1 MTTERGLNTE
11 KMKTARLTSRAK
23 EEVVKAIMS
32 AIQDLQ
38 AAEAAIA
45 AAVTGA
51 TAAMNAAATLIGNL
65 QNGSVNADDPE
76 VEAVVTQLNNQ
87 AATLSGAASSLTTEV
102 TPAPAPAPAPSTS
115 TGSSTSS

>member
-1 MTTERGLNTE
+1 VNATRSNENGLNTA
-11 KMKTARLTSRAK
+11 TPSQRQLTSQAK
-23 EEVVKAIMS
+23 EEVVKTIMS

-65 QNGSVNADDPE
+65 QSGSVNADDPA
-76 VEAVVTQLNNQ
+76 VEAVVTQLNSQ
-87 AATLSGAASSLTTEV
+87 AATLSTAASSLTTEV
-102 TPAPAPAPAPSTS
+102 TPAPASPATSTS
-115 TGSSTSS
+115 TSS

>member
-1 MTTERGLNTE
+1 MHATNT
-11 KMKTARLTSRAK
+11 MKQARLTSQAK
-23 EEVVKAIMS
+23 EEVVKTIMS

-65 QNGSVNADDPE
+65 QSGSVNADDPE
-76 VEAVVTQLNNQ
+76 VEAVVTQLNSQ
-87 AATLSGAASSLTTEV
+87 AATLSTAASSLTTEV
-102 TPAPAPAPAPSTS
+102 TPAPV
-115 TGSSTSS
+115 SSTSSSSSS

>member
-1 MTTERGLNTE
+1 
-11 KMKTARLTSRAK
+11 MKRAKITARQK
-23 EEVVKAIMS
+23 KQVVKKIMS

-65 QNGSVNADDPE
+65 QNGSVNADDPA

-87 AATLSGAASSLTTEV
+87 AATLSGAASSLNTEV
-102 TPAPAPAPAPSTS
+102 TPASAPA
-115 TGSSTSS
+115 SSSS